1 MKQRLLN
8 LLLAVVAIAAAVYG
22 AGYWQRNYMQSVT
35 LVQLPVPTNDI
46 PPYTLL
52 TASMFELLE
61 FPRALVEQ
69 GSGYVLATADLEGKI
84 SAGMLLTAQPVP
96 ARMAVSPEQ
105 FRLADPT
112 LEVVSIPAEHVNGVG
127 GQLRIGEWVN
137 IYRLRVTVEASTVGE
152 DFTGLM
158 DGAALPTPEPTVEFV
173 AHVPIVAVLDETSQ
187 PANQGAEP
195 RPMKI
200 IIVAAPP
207 ETVQLILDAVAYST
221 LGREKLWI
229 TLATVP

>member
-52 TASMFELLE
+52 TASMFELRE

-69 GSGYVLATADLEGKI
+69 GSGYVLQVADLDGKI
-84 SAGMLLTAQPVP
+84 SAGTLLTAQPVP

-105 FRLADPT
+105 FRLANPT
-112 LEVVSIPAEHVNGVG
+112 LEVVSIPADHVNGVG
-127 GQLRIGEWVN
+127 GQLRIGAWVN
-137 IYRLRVTVEASTVGE
+137 IYRLRVAAEMLLDISADNGLVG
-152 DFTGLM
+152 
-158 DGAALPTPEPTVEFV
+158 LPTPESAVEFV
-173 AHVPIVAVLDETSQ
+173 AHVPVVAVLDETGQ

-207 ETVQLILDAVAYST
+207 ETVQLILDAVAYAT

-229 TLATVP
+229 TLAPVP

>member
-8 LLLAVVAIAAAVYG
+8 LLLAVIAIAAAVYG
-22 AGYWQRNYMQSVT
+22 ARYWQQHYLEGVT

-52 TASMFELLE
+52 SASMFELRE
-61 FPRALVEQ
+61 FPRSLVEQ
-69 GSGYVLATADLEGKI
+69 GSGYALATTDLEGRI
-84 SAGMLLTAQPVP
+84 SAGTLLAAQPVS
-96 ARMAVSPEQ
+96 ARLAVPPEQ
-105 FRLADPT
+105 FRLADT
-112 LEVVSIPAEHVNGVG
+112 ALEVVSIPAEHVNGVG

-137 IYRLRVTVEASTVGE
+137 IYRLRVAIEIPLDIYV
-152 DFTGLM
+152 DNGLV
-158 DGAALPTPEPTVEFV
+158 ALPTPEPVVEFV
-173 AHVPIVAVLDETSQ
+173 AHVPVIAVLDETGQ

-207 ETVQLILDAVAYST
+207 ETVRLILDAVAYAI
-221 LGREKLWI
+221 LGKEKLWL
-229 TLATVP
+229 TLAPVP